1 MIADTR
7 AGPFAAIAPRWTLVL
22 IVVYRT
28 EAIAASAP
36 KHLPFFFTW
45 DHSLPSVSIQKLRTV
60 PLGTGSFY
68 GSTGKFHMVAPLL
81 CSQVRVPLKL
91 PFFRLVFTIIYEVL
105 YST

>member
-36 KHLPFFFTW
+36 KHLPFLFTW

-68 GSTGKFHMVAPLL
+68 GSTGKSHMVAPL
-81 CSQVRVPLKL
+81 CSQVRVPLELL
-91 PFFRLVFTIIYEVL
+91 PFLRLVFTTLYEVL